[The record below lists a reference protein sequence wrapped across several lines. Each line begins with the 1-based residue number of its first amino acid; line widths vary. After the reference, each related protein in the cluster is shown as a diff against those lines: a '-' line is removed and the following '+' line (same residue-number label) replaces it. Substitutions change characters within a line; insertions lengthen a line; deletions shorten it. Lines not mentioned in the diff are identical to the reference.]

1 VTVGALDGRKVVVI
15 GGSAGMGLG
24 IAEAAVDE
32 GAEVAIAAR
41 GLERLEEAATRL
53 ERRGGR
59 AVVRRALEIEDRSA
73 LLEFF
78 EEFSPFDHMAL
89 PGSTVPPVAYGD
101 LTEDIARV
109 SFDSKFWGP
118 FWAVFDG
125 RSHMRTGGSVVFF
138 SGVASQRPVPGYVVG
153 ACING
158 ALEAATRSL
167 ALELGAAGLRIN
179 TISPGFIM
187 TPLFEALHDP
197 EDIAARLAEAE
208 ARLPVGRVGTPAEAA
223 SAAMM
228 FMTNGFI
235 TGQVLTLDGGL
246 LSTY

>member
-1 VTVGALDGRKVVVI
+1 
-15 GGSAGMGLG
+15 MGLG

-41 GLERLEEAATRL
+41 GTVRLEQAAADL
-53 ERRGGR
+53 EGRGGR
-59 AVVRRALEIEDRSA
+59 AIVRRALEIEDRDA
-73 LLEFF
+73 LGKLF

-89 PGSTVPPVAYGD
+89 PGSTVPPVGYGE
-101 LTEDIARV
+101 LTEEIARI

-125 RSHMRTGGSVVFF
+125 RGHMRRGGSIVLF
-138 SGVASQRPVPGYVVG
+138 SGVAAQRPVPGYVVG
-153 ACING
+153 GCING

-167 ALELGAAGLRIN
+167 ALELGPAGLRIN

-197 EDIAARLAEAE
+197 EDVAERLADAE

-228 FMTNGFI
+228 FMTNGFV
-235 TGQVLTLDGGL
+235 TGQILTLDGGL
-246 LSTY
+246 LATY

>member
-1 VTVGALDGRKVVVI
+1 MGVLDGHKVLVV
-15 GGSAGMGLG
+15 GGSAGMGLA
-24 IAEAAVDE
+24 IAEAAVDA
-32 GAEVAIAAR
+32 GAAVAIAAR
-41 GLERLEEAATRL
+41 GVERLEQAAEEL
-53 ERRGGR
+53 EQRGGR
-59 AVVRRALEIEDRSA
+59 KIVCRVLEIEDREA
-73 LLEFF
+73 LRLLF
-78 EEFSPFDHMAL
+78 EDFAPFDHMAL
-89 PGSTVPPVAYGD
+89 PGSTVPPVSYRD
-101 LTEDIARV
+101 LTEDVARV

-125 RSHMRTGGSVVFF
+125 YAHMRRGGSIVLF

-167 ALELGAAGLRIN
+167 ALELGPAGLRIN

-187 TPLFEALHDP
+187 TPFFEALHDR
-197 EDIAARLAEAE
+197 EDLEARLADAE
-208 ARLPVGRVGTPAEAA
+208 RRLPVGRVGTPAEAA

-228 FMTNGFI
+228 FMTNGFV

-246 LSTY
+246 LTTN

>member
-1 VTVGALDGRKVVVI
+1 MGALDGRKVLVV

-41 GLERLEEAATRL
+41 GAERLEEAAGHL

-59 AVVRRALEIEDRSA
+59 AIVRRALEIEDREA
-73 LLEFF
+73 LRGLF
-78 EEFSPFDHMAL
+78 EDFSPFDHMAL
-89 PGSTVPPVAYGD
+89 PGSTVPPVGYGE

-125 RSHMRTGGSVVFF
+125 REHMRRGGSVVFF

-167 ALELGAAGLRIN
+167 ALELGSAGLRIN

-197 EDIAARLAEAE
+197 EDLAARLADAE

-235 TGQVLTLDGGL
+235 TGQILTLDGGL
-246 LSTY
+246 LATY